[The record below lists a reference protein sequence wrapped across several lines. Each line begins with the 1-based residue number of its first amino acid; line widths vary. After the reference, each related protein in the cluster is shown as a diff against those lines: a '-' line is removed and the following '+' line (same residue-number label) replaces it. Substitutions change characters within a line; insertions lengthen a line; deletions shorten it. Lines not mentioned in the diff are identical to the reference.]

1 MNNLEGK
8 TITIS
13 KEELAALPAASF
25 NGNIHL
31 IDSPDD
37 VDNAINCLRAEN
49 IIGFDTETKPNFK
62 RGQSNNVSLIQL
74 STYNDCFLFR
84 LNHIG
89 VPDALKNLLEDKTIK
104 KIGLSIHDD
113 FHNLNKFCD
122 IAPVEFIDLQDYVK
136 EFKFSVLSLSKIYA
150 ILFNERISKGQRLSN
165 WEAETLSIHQQGY
178 AALDAYA
185 CLKIYDYLSKNNF
198 KPEISPY
205 LRDIEIPQS
214 VENNETKD

>member
-1 MNNLEGK
+1 MNNLKGK

-25 NGNIHL
+25 NGKIHL
-31 IDSPDD
+31 IDSPDQ
-37 VDNAINCLRAEN
+37 VDSAISCLQAEN

-74 STYNDCFLFR
+74 STHNECFLFR

-89 VPDALKNLLEDKTIK
+89 MPDSLKNLLEDTTLK

-122 IAPVEFIDLQDYVK
+122 IAPVAFVDLQDYVK
-136 EFKFSVLSLSKIYA
+136 EFNFSVLSLSKIFA

-165 WEAETLSIHQQGY
+165 WEAETLSNHQQGY

-185 CLKIYDYLSKNNF
+185 CLKIYDYLSNNNF
-198 KPEISPY
+198 KPETSPY
-205 LRDIEIPQS
+205 LRDIETPQS
-214 VENNETKD
+214 PDNETQN